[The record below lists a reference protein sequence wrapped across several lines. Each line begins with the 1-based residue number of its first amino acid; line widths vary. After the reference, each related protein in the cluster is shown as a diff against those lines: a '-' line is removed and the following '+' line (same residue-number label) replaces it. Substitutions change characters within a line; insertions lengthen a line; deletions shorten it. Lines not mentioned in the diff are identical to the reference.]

1 MKKLSLLV
9 ALILCVTIGGVY
21 ATWTYAG
28 NEIKEQNATL
38 TNKMG
43 EVVLSGAAGAYHFSD
58 NTLRFTVEPED
69 GTYTPTLVASG
80 SATLKF
86 SAEPTISPDALAK
99 ALAATITVEA
109 TDLTNAVYN
118 GKQIYTLTDNFKITL
133 NENSWTKSDNNY
145 TYTINATDLLNAV
158 SIEDFELNNVAQY
171 DTFTAEQRKAVFR
184 VYVNPAQ

>member
-43 EVVLSGAAGAYHFSD
+43 EVVLSGAAGAYHFSN
-58 NTLRFTVEPED
+58 NTLRFTVEPDE
-69 GTYTPTLVASG
+69 GTYKPVLVASG
-80 SATLKF
+80 SATLTF
-86 SAEPTISPDALAK
+86 SAEPTISPSALTK
-99 ALAATITVEA
+99 ALSATITVEA
-109 TDLTNAVYN
+109 TDLTTAVYD
-118 GKQIYTLTDNFKITL
+118 GKQIYTLADNFKITL
-133 NENSWTKSDNNY
+133 NESSWSKEGNNY
-145 TYTINATDLLNAV
+145 TYTINASDLVDAV
-158 SIEDFELNNVAQY
+158 SIADFELNNVAQY
-171 DTFTAEQRKAVFR
+171 DDFTVEQRKAVFR